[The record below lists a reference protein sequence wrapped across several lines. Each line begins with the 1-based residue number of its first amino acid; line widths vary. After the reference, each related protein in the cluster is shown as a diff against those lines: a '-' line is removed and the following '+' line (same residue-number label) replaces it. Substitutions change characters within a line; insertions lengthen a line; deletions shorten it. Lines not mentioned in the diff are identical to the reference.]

1 MGAFSLIV
9 VINLLNRL
17 NENMA
22 TNSSG
27 LDGFNCSVCSE
38 VFNDPRPL
46 PCGHLFC
53 GPPKSCLTKLCDD
66 SGNITCAEC
75 NTEHKIE
82 IDNIAPLYRLRDA
95 LEAYAANE
103 TAQKVEEQ
111 QTKNEQFR
119 FPPCEQHL
127 KQNCELW
134 CLDCNFAVCN

>member
-17 NENMA
+17 NESMA

-38 VFNDPRPL
+38 VFNDPRLL

-66 SGNITCAEC
+66 SGNIKCAEC
-75 NTEHKIE
+75 NAEHKTE
-82 IDNIAPLYRLRDA
+82 IDNLTPMFRIRDA
-95 LEAYAANE
+95 LESYAADQAANKGE
-103 TAQKVEEQ
+103 DEQ
-111 QTKNEQFR
+111 LKTEQFR
-119 FPPCEQHL
+119 FPPCVRHL
-127 KQNCELW
+127 KQN
-134 CLDCNFAVCN
+134 